1 MYLCIHKIIN
11 TTMNN
16 YIVRCIC
23 LLITLLI
30 MSCSNSN
37 DNPLNEMEQIK
48 EIGNENPQQGLA
60 MLDSIEIRIRNESEY
75 VKHKYDLLRIR
86 LNDKANNIPIS
97 DIMIK
102 QLMAYFEEKG
112 SVAEKQEVYYYAGST
127 YRDLQDTPRALEN
140 FFKSLTL
147 PSTIRRSATPSYCG
161 TPIPIS
167 TTFSIRYRIIQ
178 MLRAWD

>member
-1 MYLCIHKIIN
+1 
-11 TTMNN
+11 MNN

-75 VKHKYDLLRIR
+75 VKHKYDL
-86 LNDKANNIPIS
+86 
-97 DIMIK
+97 
-102 QLMAYFEEKG
+102 
-112 SVAEKQEVYYYAGST
+112 
-127 YRDLQDTPRALEN
+127 
-140 FFKSLTL
+140 
-147 PSTIRRSATPSYCG
+147 
-161 TPIPIS
+161 
-167 TTFSIRYRIIQ
+167 
-178 MLRAWD
+178 